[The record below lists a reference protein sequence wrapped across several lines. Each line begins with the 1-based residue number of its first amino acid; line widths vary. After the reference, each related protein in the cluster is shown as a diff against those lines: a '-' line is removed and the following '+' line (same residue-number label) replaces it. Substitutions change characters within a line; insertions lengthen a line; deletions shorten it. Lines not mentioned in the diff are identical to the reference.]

1 MLADALA
8 VAPAWRNNKHRWLW
22 VPDQRSLCSLVRDD
36 VNFVP
41 EASSNFQ
48 TAETISDTT
57 PRSRGARRPSFLQR
71 PSAQRKQRAQGK
83 PGARCTRSLACE
95 IKQSTRA

>member
-22 VPDQRSLCSLVRDD
+22 VPDQRSLGSLARDD

-41 EASSNFQ
+41 EAGSNFQ
-48 TAETISDTT
+48 TAEAISHTT
-57 PRSRGARRPSFLQR
+57 PRSRGARRPRFCKN
-71 PSAQRKQRAQGK
+71 PFAQRKQRAQGK

-95 IKQSTRA
+95 IKQST